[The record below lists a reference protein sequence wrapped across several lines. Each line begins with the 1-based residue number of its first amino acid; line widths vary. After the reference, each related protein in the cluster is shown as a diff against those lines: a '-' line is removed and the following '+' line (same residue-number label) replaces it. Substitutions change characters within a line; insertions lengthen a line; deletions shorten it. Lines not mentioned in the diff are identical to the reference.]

1 MNELAF
7 NTDAGAP
14 NPALV
19 WLDQVSV
26 AGLSG
31 PELRGLAATLG
42 RIKNKADSV
51 LCEVAAAVTQSGAG
65 PAAAEVLQDSV
76 RMSGREAR
84 RVARVAEQLA
94 SMPNTAERLASGDIT
109 MDHATALANAAEQCG
124 ADAVDGD
131 AGLLERAGVAG
142 ADAFAKEARGFAARQ
157 SPDRGEARLERQRRA
172 RTASMFVDRD
182 TGMGR
187 VCADFDPISFNLV
200 EQAIDN
206 RTDTLWRA
214 DGGRDG
220 KPDLIR
226 TSGQRRADA
235 IFELITGRNAD
246 TRQPAAGL
254 LTDGQPADSGTRAGS
269 NGRAK
274 AANSRADGG
283 GPAGG
288 QSADSGT
295 RAGSNGWVKAANRGA
310 DGGGP
315 AGGQSAGSGNRA
327 GLNGWVKAANRG
339 AAGGGPAGGQFAG
352 SGDRAGLSGRVRV
365 SNQLVVVADIGVI
378 DGTDPGGRCEIIG
391 TGPVPPSVI
400 GQLSP
405 DTAVAGM
412 IFGGDGRPLW
422 LGRGRRLAS
431 AAQHLAVAVR
441 DRGCVD
447 CGAPMHRCEIHHIRE
462 WENGGPT
469 DIDNLAALCGPHHRQ
484 HHRTRDGP

>member
-7 NTDAGAP
+7 NTDAGEP

-51 LCEVAAAVTQSGAG
+51 LCEVAAAVSQSGAG
-65 PAAAEVLQDSV
+65 GAAAEVLQDSV

-84 RVARVAEQLA
+84 RVARVAEQLV

-109 MDHATALANAAEQCG
+109 MDHATALANAAEHCG

-157 SPDRGEARLERQRRA
+157 SPDRGEARLERQRHA

-206 RTDTLWRA
+206 RTDVLWRA

-254 LTDGQPADSGTRAGS
+254 LADGHLADSGDRAGS
-269 NGRAK
+269 NGRVK
-274 AANSRADGG
+274 AANSRA
-283 GPAGG
+283 AGG
-288 QSADSGT
+288 QSVDSGS
-295 RAGSNGWVKAANRGA
+295 RVGSN
-310 DGGGP
+310 
-315 AGGQSAGSGNRA
+315 
-327 GLNGWVKAANRG
+327 
-339 AAGGGPAGGQFAG
+339 
-352 SGDRAGLSGRVRV
+352 GRVRV

-378 DGTDPGGRCEIIG
+378 DGTSPGGRCEIIG
-391 TGPVPPSVI
+391 TGPVPSSVI

-405 DTAVAGM
+405 DTALAGM

-447 CGAPMHRCEIHHIRE
+447 CGAPMHRCEIHHVRE

>member
-7 NTDAGAP
+7 NTDAGVP

-31 PELRGLAATLG
+31 PELQGLAATLG

-124 ADAVDGD
+124 SDTVDGD
-131 AGLLERAGVAG
+131 AGLLERAGVVSS
-142 ADAFAKEARGFAARQ
+142 DAFAKEARGFAARQ

-246 TRQPAAGL
+246 TRHPAAGL
-254 LTDGQPADSGTRAGS
+254 LAAGHLADSGSRVGL
-269 NGRAK
+269 NGRVK
-274 AANSRADGG
+274 AANRGAGG

-288 QSADSGT
+288 QSADAGN
-295 RAGSNGWVKAANRGA
+295 RAGSNGWVKASNHGA
-310 DGGGP
+310 AGGRSG
-315 AGGQSAGSGNRA
+315 GGQSAGSGN
-327 GLNGWVKAANRG
+327 
-339 AAGGGPAGGQFAG
+339 
-352 SGDRAGLSGRVRV
+352 RAGLSGRVRV
-365 SNQLVVVADIGVI
+365 SNQLVVVADLGVI

-405 DTAVAGM
+405 DTALAGM

-422 LGRGRRLAS
+422 LGRSRRLAS
-431 AAQHLAVAVR
+431 VAQHLAVAVR

-447 CGAPMHRCEIHHIRE
+447 CGAPMHRCEIHHVQE

>member
-1 MNELAF
+1 MNELRF
-7 NTDAGAP
+7 NSNAGEA
-14 NPALV
+14 NPALA

-31 PELRGLAATLG
+31 PELRGLAAVLG

-65 PAAAEVLQDSV
+65 SAAATEVLQDSV

-84 RVARVAEQLA
+84 RVTRVAEQLA
-94 SMPNTAERLASGDIT
+94 AMPNTAERLASGDIT

-124 ADAVDGD
+124 ADTVDGD
-131 AGLLERAGVAG
+131 AALLDRAGEASS
-142 ADAFAKEARGFAARQ
+142 DAFAREARGFAARK
-157 SPDRGEARLERQRRA
+157 SPDRGEARLACQRRA
-172 RTASMFVDRD
+172 RTASTFVDRD

-187 VCADFDPISFNLV
+187 VCADFDPVSFNLV
-200 EQAIDN
+200 EQAVDN
-206 RTDTLWRA
+206 RTDALWRA

-226 TSGQRRADA
+226 TSAQRRADA

-246 TRQPAAGL
+246 TRQPA
-254 LTDGQPADSGTRAGS
+254 SGEFTGSGSRAGS
-269 NGRAK
+269 
-274 AANSRADGG
+274 SRRVKTLNRRPASGES
-283 GPAGG
+283 AGG
-288 QSADSGT
+288 RPVG
-295 RAGSNGWVKAANRGA
+295 R
-310 DGGGP
+310 
-315 AGGQSAGSGNRA
+315 QSAGSGNRT
-327 GLNGWVKAANRG
+327 
-339 AAGGGPAGGQFAG
+339 G
-352 SGDRAGLSGRVRV
+352 SNGRVRV

-378 DGTDPGGRCEIIG
+378 DGTDPGGRCEILG

-412 IFGGDGRPLW
+412 IFGGDGQPLW

-431 AAQHLAVAVR
+431 AVQHLAVAVR
-441 DRGCVD
+441 DRGCVV

-462 WENGGPT
+462 WESGGPT
-469 DIDNLAALCGPHHRQ
+469 DIDNLAALCGPHHRR

>member
-7 NTDAGAP
+7 NSDAGQP
-14 NPALV
+14 NPALA
-19 WLDQVSV
+19 WLDGVSV

-31 PELRGLAATLG
+31 PELRALAAVLG

-51 LCEVAAAVTQSGAG
+51 LCEVAAAVSQSGAG
-65 PAAAEVLQDSV
+65 EAAATEVLQDSV

-124 ADAVDGD
+124 AGTVDGD
-131 AGLLERAGVAG
+131 EALLDRAGEASS
-142 ADAFAKEARGFAARQ
+142 DAFAREARGFAARQ

-172 RTASMFVDRD
+172 RTASTFVDRD

-187 VCADFDPISFNLV
+187 VCADFDPVSFNLV
-200 EQAIDN
+200 EQAVDN
-206 RTDTLWRA
+206 RTDALWRA

-220 KPDLIR
+220 KPDQVR

-254 LTDGQPADSGTRAGS
+254 LAAGLPADLGNRAGS
-269 NGRAK
+269 SGRVK
-274 AANSRADGG
+274 AANSQAVGG
-283 GPAGG
+283 VPAGG
-288 QSADSGT
+288 QLVGSGS
-295 RAGSNGWVKAANRGA
+295 RAGS
-310 DGGGP
+310 
-315 AGGQSAGSGNRA
+315 
-327 GLNGWVKAANRG
+327 
-339 AAGGGPAGGQFAG
+339 
-352 SGDRAGLSGRVRV
+352 SGRVRV

-378 DGTDPGGRCEIIG
+378 DGTDPGGRCEILG
-391 TGPVPPSVI
+391 TGPVPSSVI

-412 IFGGDGRPLW
+412 IFGGDGQPLW

-431 AAQHLAVAVR
+431 VAQHLAVAVR
-441 DRGCVD
+441 DRGCVV
-447 CGAPMHRCEIHHIRE
+447 CGVPMHRCEIHHVRE

-469 DIDNLAALCGPHHRQ
+469 DIDNLAALCGPHHRR
-484 HHRTRDGP
+484 HHRSRDGP

>member
-1 MNELAF
+1 MNELGF
-7 NTDAGAP
+7 STDAGEP
-14 NPALV
+14 NPALA
-19 WLDQVSV
+19 WLDGVSV

-51 LCEVAAAVTQSGAG
+51 LCEVAAAVTQNGAG

-84 RVARVAEQLA
+84 RVARVAEQLV

-124 ADAVDGD
+124 SDTVDGD
-131 AGLLERAGVAG
+131 SALLERAGVASS
-142 ADAFAKEARGFAARQ
+142 DAFAKEARGFAARQ
-157 SPDRGEARLERQRRA
+157 SPDRGEARLERQRQA
-172 RTASMFVDRD
+172 RTASTFVDRD

-206 RTDTLWRA
+206 RTDVLWRA

-235 IFELITGRNAD
+235 IFELITGRNAA

-254 LTDGQPADSGTRAGS
+254 LADGHLADLGNRAWS
-269 NGRAK
+269 NGR
-274 AANSRADGG
+274 
-283 GPAGG
+283 
-288 QSADSGT
+288 
-295 RAGSNGWVKAANRGA
+295 
-310 DGGGP
+310 
-315 AGGQSAGSGNRA
+315 
-327 GLNGWVKAANRG
+327 
-339 AAGGGPAGGQFAG
+339 AAGGGPAGGQSGGSGDRAGSNGRVRVSNRRAVGGQSGG

-365 SNQLVVVADIGVI
+365 SNQLVVVADVGVI
-378 DGTDPGGRCEIIG
+378 DGTHPGGRCEIIG

-405 DTAVAGM
+405 DTALAGM

-422 LGRGRRLAS
+422 LGRSRRLAS
-431 AAQHLAVAVR
+431 VAQHLAVAVR
-441 DRGCVD
+441 DRGCID
-447 CGAPMHRCEIHHIRE
+447 CGAPMHRCEIHHVRE

>member
-14 NPALV
+14 NPALA

-31 PELRGLAATLG
+31 PDLRVLAATLG

-51 LCEVAAAVTQSGAG
+51 LCEVAAAVSQSGAG
-65 PAAAEVLQDSV
+65 GAAEVLQDSV

-84 RVARVAEQLA
+84 RVARVAEQLV

-109 MDHATALANAAEQCG
+109 MDHAAALANAAEQCG

-131 AGLLERAGVAG
+131 AGLLERAGQASSDV
-142 ADAFAKEARGFAARQ
+142 FAKEARGFAARQ

-254 LTDGQPADSGTRAGS
+254 LADGRLADSGNRAGS
-269 NGRAK
+269 NGRPK
-274 AANSRADGG
+274 AANRHHAGG
-283 GPAGG
+283 GPAGR
-288 QSADSGT
+288 QSADAGN
-295 RAGSNGWVKAANRGA
+295 RAGSNGWVKASNSRA
-310 DGGGP
+310 DGGRSG
-315 AGGQSAGSGNRA
+315 GGQSAGSGN
-327 GLNGWVKAANRG
+327 
-339 AAGGGPAGGQFAG
+339 
-352 SGDRAGLSGRVRV
+352 RAGLSGRVRV

-378 DGTDPGGRCEIIG
+378 DGTSPGGRCEIIG

-405 DTAVAGM
+405 DTALAGM

-484 HHRTRDGP
+484 HHRARDGP

>member
-7 NTDAGAP
+7 NSNAGEP
-14 NPALV
+14 NPALA
-19 WLDQVSV
+19 WLDGVSV

-51 LCEVAAAVTQSGAG
+51 LCEVAAAVSQSGAG

-124 ADAVDGD
+124 ADTVDGD
-131 AGLLERAGVAG
+131 SGLLERAGVAG
-142 ADAFAKEARGFAARQ
+142 ADVFAKEARGFAARQ

-246 TRQPAAGL
+246 TRHPATGL
-254 LTDGQPADSGTRAGS
+254 LATGLPADSGDRVGS
-269 NGRAK
+269 NGRVK
-274 AANSRADGG
+274 VANGR
-283 GPAGG
+283 
-288 QSADSGT
+288 
-295 RAGSNGWVKAANRGA
+295 
-310 DGGGP
+310 
-315 AGGQSAGSGNRA
+315 
-327 GLNGWVKAANRG
+327 
-339 AAGGGPAGGQFAG
+339 AAGGGPAGGQFGG

-378 DGTDPGGRCEIIG
+378 DGTDPGGRCEILG

-405 DTAVAGM
+405 DTALVGM

-422 LGRGRRLAS
+422 LGRSRRLAS
-431 AAQHLAVAVR
+431 VAQHLAVAVR

-447 CGAPMHRCEIHHIRE
+447 CGAPMHRCEIHHVRE
-462 WENGGPT
+462 WESGGPT
-469 DIDNLAALCGPHHRQ
+469 DIDNLAALCGPHHRR

>member
-7 NTDAGAP
+7 NSSAGEP
-14 NPALV
+14 NPALA
-19 WLDQVSV
+19 WLDGVSV

-31 PELRGLAATLG
+31 PELRGLASTLG

-51 LCEVAAAVTQSGAG
+51 LCEVAAAVSQSEAGA
-65 PAAAEVLQDSV
+65 AAAEVLQDSV

-84 RVARVAEQLA
+84 RVARVAEQLV

-124 ADAVDGD
+124 AGAVDGD
-131 AGLLERAGVAG
+131 EGLLERAGVAG
-142 ADAFAKEARGFAARQ
+142 ADAFAKEARGFAARK

-187 VCADFDPISFNLV
+187 VCADFYPISFNLV

-246 TRQPAAGL
+246 TRHPAAGL
-254 LTDGQPADSGTRAGS
+254 LADSGDRAGS
-269 NGRAK
+269 SGRVKVANGRA
-274 AANSRADGG
+274 A
-283 GPAGG
+283 
-288 QSADSGT
+288 
-295 RAGSNGWVKAANRGA
+295 
-310 DGGGP
+310 GGGP

-327 GLNGWVKAANRG
+327 GSNGRVRVSNRR
-339 AAGGGPAGGQFAG
+339 AAGGQSAGGQSAG
-352 SGDRAGLSGRVRV
+352 SGDVVGSSGRVRV

-405 DTAVAGM
+405 DTALAGM

-422 LGRGRRLAS
+422 LGRSRRLAS
-431 AAQHLAVAVR
+431 VAQHLAVAVR

-447 CGAPMHRCEIHHIRE
+447 CGAPMHRCEIHHVRE

>member
-7 NTDAGAP
+7 NSSAGEP
-14 NPALV
+14 NPALA
-19 WLDQVSV
+19 WLDGVSV

-51 LCEVAAAVTQSGAG
+51 LCEVAAAVSQNGPG

-124 ADAVDGD
+124 ADTVDGD
-131 AGLLERAGVAG
+131 SGLLERAGVASS
-142 ADAFAKEARGFAARQ
+142 DAFAKEARGFAARK
-157 SPDRGEARLERQRRA
+157 SPDRGEARLERQRQA
-172 RTASMFVDRD
+172 RTASTFVDRD

-246 TRQPAAGL
+246 TRHPAAGL
-254 LTDGQPADSGTRAGS
+254 LADGHLADLGNRAGS
-269 NGRAK
+269 NGRA
-274 AANSRADGG
+274 A
-283 GPAGG
+283 
-288 QSADSGT
+288 
-295 RAGSNGWVKAANRGA
+295 
-310 DGGGP
+310 GGGP

-327 GLNGWVKAANRG
+327 GSNGRVRVSNRR
-339 AAGGGPAGGQFAG
+339 AVGGQSGG

-405 DTAVAGM
+405 DTALAGM

-422 LGRGRRLAS
+422 LGRSRRLAS
-431 AAQHLAVAVR
+431 VAQHLAVAVR

-447 CGAPMHRCEIHHIRE
+447 CGAPMHRCEIHHVRE